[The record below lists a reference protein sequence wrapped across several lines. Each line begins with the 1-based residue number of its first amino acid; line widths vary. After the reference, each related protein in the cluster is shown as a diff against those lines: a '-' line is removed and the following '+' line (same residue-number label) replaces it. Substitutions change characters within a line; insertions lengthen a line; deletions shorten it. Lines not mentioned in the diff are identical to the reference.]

1 MEIDIEIKV
10 GPTWHK
16 AKALLDSGSDASTI
30 HPLFAKDKGLECRDK
45 GPPRARA
52 VDGKEIAIY
61 GAATVQ
67 IKAWDHFRRETTV
80 DQTFLSMDTPGV
92 DVILGMDWIV
102 QVNPQIDWQTQIW
115 RYPFDISKA
124 MEVGIEELDKGD
136 TAFVLALTSEGALEP
151 QCPREYAEFADVFSK
166 ERAEDLPELGRK
178 THGIDTSMQE
188 PPYGPVYN
196 LSETELATLREYL
209 QSSERKGWIQRSIS
223 PAGAPI
229 LFVQKKDG
237 SLRLCVDYRGLNK
250 ITVKNRHPLPLIT
263 ETLDRLQGAKVFTKL
278 DIRNAYHRIRI
289 RPGDEWK
296 TAFRTRYGHFEYK
309 VMPFGLANAPATFQA
324 YMNETLEGLVD
335 TICVVYLDDIL
346 IYSSKEEE
354 HTHHVQEVLG
364 RLREANLYVKLSKC
378 EFNTKQVGFL
388 GYTVTTEG
396 VAMEGDRVAAIA
408 EWPTPKTYREVQV
421 FLGFANFYRRFIE
434 QYSSV
439 VAPLTGLMKG
449 AKAGKQTGP
458 FVWGAMQQGAFDRLK
473 EAFTTAPMLVHF
485 DPSCKIRLET
495 DSSGFGLAG
504 NLSQYVEETPERR
517 GGWHP
522 VAFFSKKLEPAELN
536 YEVHDQELL
545 AIVRSFEQWR
555 HYLEGS
561 QHPIE
566 VLTDHNNLKYFME
579 TTALTRRQ
587 ARWAQALS
595 AYDFQISYRAGKT
608 NPADGPSRRPDY
620 EEEKGSQNVMLPT
633 LRNKLQKAIQA
644 GEEALQMR
652 RVVADLQEVGTTL
665 GEDQS
670 KDTKS
675 PGLVVPRVMV
685 AAMAQGESA
694 YSATAEPLADLIKTL
709 QAADE
714 LAVHRAREAGPAWAK
729 GSSGWRV
736 DDAGILRFKGAAYVP
751 PNQAVRME
759 IFKICHDD
767 PLAGHFGYKKT
778 QELIRRKYYWPGLDQ
793 EAREYV
799 RGCDRCQRIKPV
811 RHRPY
816 GEMQGL
822 RMPTKPFESISMDF
836 ITDLPPS
843 IGADQAK
850 ASDSILVI
858 VDRYT
863 KVSKYIPCRK
873 TITATELG
881 RVFLEYWVK
890 DFGIPAEIITDRGSV
905 FTCHFWSAFCFHL
918 KVRRNLSTAFHP
930 QSDGQTERQ
939 NQNIEA
945 YLRLHCNQ
953 HQDNWVELLHFAELT
968 YNNAFHDSIQMSPN
982 QARYGINIDLRQGIE
997 DDPMR
1002 REVPVARDRVQKILD
1017 LRKEL
1022 EEAWARSKEAQVR
1035 GYNKIHKPM
1044 QFMVGERVW
1053 LSAKNIRTTQPSRKL
1068 GHRWLGP
1075 YEITGR
1081 IGKQAYRLRLPPR
1094 YKAIHDVFHVSLLE
1108 RYREGVEKADPPPDP
1123 EIVDGEEEY
1132 KVEAVLDHRTVR
1144 RGRGIR
1150 EEYLIRW
1157 AGYTAADDQW
1167 VPKLDVGLPLI
1178 KAYHKEQ
1185 TQKAM

>member
-1 MEIDIEIKV
+1 MEIDVELRV
-10 GPTWHK
+10 GSTWHQVR
-16 AKALLDSGSDASTI
+16 ALLDSGSDASTI
-30 HPLFAKDKGLECRDK
+30 HPLLAKDIGLDCHEKR
-45 GPPRARA
+45 PPRARG
-52 VDGKEIAIY
+52 VDGKEVAIY

-67 IKAWDHFRRETTV
+67 IRARDHFQREKAI

-92 DVILGMDWIV
+92 DVILGMDWII
-102 QVNPQIDWQTQIW
+102 QVNPQVDWQTQIW
-115 RYPFDISKA
+115 RHPFDIAKA
-124 MEVGIEELDKGD
+124 VESDIEPLDEGD
-136 TAFVLALTSEGALEP
+136 TVFVLAFVTEDGQI
-151 QCPREYAEFADVFSK
+151 QCPKEYAEYADVFSE

-178 THGIDTSMQE
+178 THGIDTGTQE

-209 QSSERKGWIQRSIS
+209 QSSEKKGWIRRSVS

-263 ETLDRLQGAKVFTKL
+263 ETLDRLRGAKVFTKL

-346 IYSSKEEE
+346 IYSSKEED
-354 HTHHVQEVLG
+354 HTHHVREVLG

-396 VAMEGDRVAAIA
+396 VAMEDDRVAAIA

-434 QYSSV
+434 RYSSV

-458 FVWGAMQQGAFDRLK
+458 FVWGVEQRSAFDRLK
-473 EAFTTAPMLVHF
+473 KAFTTAPTLVHF
-485 DPSCKIRLET
+485 DPSRKIRLET

-504 NLSQYVEETPERR
+504 NLSQYVETTKLGELGR
-517 GGWHP
+517 WHP
-522 VAFFSKKLEPAELN
+522 VAFYSKKLEPAELN
-536 YEVHDQELL
+536 YETHDQEML

-561 QHPIE
+561 QHSIE
-566 VLTDHNNLKYFME
+566 VLTDHNNLRYFME

-595 AYDFQISYRAGKT
+595 AYDFHISYRTGKT

-633 LRNKLQKAIQA
+633 FQNKLRKAIQA
-644 GEEALQMR
+644 GEAPQIR
-652 RVVADLQEVGTTL
+652 RVVADLQEVGTTP

-685 AAMAQGESA
+685 AAMAKGESA
-694 YSATAEPLADLIKTL
+694 YSATTEPLADLIKTL

-714 LAVHRAREAGPAWAK
+714 LAVHRAKDAGSARAK
-729 GSSGWRV
+729 GSSDWRV

-793 EAREYV
+793 ETREYV
-799 RGCDRCQRIKPV
+799 RGCDQCQRIKPV
-811 RHRPY
+811 RHKPY

-822 RMPTKPFESISMDF
+822 KMPSKPFESISMDF

-843 IGADQAK
+843 IGPDQAK

-873 TITATELG
+873 TITATELA

-997 DDPMR
+997 DDPTR
-1002 REVPVARDRVQKILD
+1002 REVPVARDRVAMILE

-1022 EEAWARSKEAQVR
+1022 EEAWKRSKEAQVR

-1044 QFMVGERVW
+1044 QYAVGERVW

-1075 YEITGR
+1075 YEITER
-1081 IGKQAYRLRLPPR
+1081 IGKQAYRLKLPPR

-1108 RYREGVEKADPPPDP
+1108 RYWQNTRAEGVKPPPEP
-1123 EIVDGEEEY
+1123 EIVEGEEEY
-1132 KVEAVLDHRTVR
+1132 KVETILDHRIVK
-1144 RGRGIR
+1144 RGRSQR

-1178 KAYHKEQ
+1178 EAYHKER
-1185 TQKAM
+1185 T